1 LSAPK
6 YGNDDD
12 YADNI
17 WNAVS
22 LDTGRIMTQHLD
34 LEGYPTHLNRGGA
47 SGHWW
52 GGKYTG
58 ALPDGRKA
66 WEASADGNVSP
77 TQGRDVKGPTAIL
90 LSATKVN
97 QLEHSMSAVLNM
109 KIMPAMVRTGEGIRK
124 LLYLIK
130 TYFDRGG
137 WHVQFNMVDREM
149 LLEAQKHPEQYRQ
162 LMVRVAGYSAY
173 FVELSR
179 EVQDEIIGRTEH
191 VL

>member
-1 LSAPK
+1 
-6 YGNDDD
+6 NDDD
-12 YADNI
+12 YADSIFNE
-17 WNAVS
+17 VS
-22 LDTGRIMTQHLD
+22 LDTGRIMTQQLD
-34 LEGYPTHLNRGGA
+34 LEGYPMYINKGGG

-52 GGKYTG
+52 AGKYTG

-66 WEASADGNVSP
+66 WEATADANMSP
-77 TQGRDVKGPTAIL
+77 VQGRDVKGPTAVL

-97 QLEHSMSAVLNM
+97 QVEHAMTAVLNM
-109 KIMPAMVRTGEGIRK
+109 KIMPAVVRTREGIRK
-124 LLYLIK
+124 LLSLIK

-137 WHVQFNMVDREM
+137 WHVQFNMIDREI

-179 EVQDEIIGRTEH
+179 EIQDEIIGRTEH
-191 VL
+191 AL